1 MLRGTPTTSTT
12 ATTTTTTEHVHDSTP
27 SYHASSNNAR
37 ADPEEPSIMIREAS
51 SSSSSWWWC
60 RRNNSSSSSSS
71 INCGCDDCD
80 CNSCSVKYVEVTCP
94 ASLCEGTS
102 ISFCALSD
110 HSFSFFLFSL
120 WLRTPVR
127 ECRGFLFLC
136 CLRNSFHLTPVFF
149 SLSLFFAYFCTYYM
163 PPPFSHPTDR
173 IPFLGNIR

>member
-71 INCGCDDCD
+71 NCGCDDCD

-136 CLRNSFHLTPVFF
+136 CLRNSFHLTPFFYF
-149 SLSLFFAYFCTYYM
+149 SLSLFAAYFCTYYM

>member
-27 SYHASSNNAR
+27 SYHTSSNNAR

-60 RRNNSSSSSSS
+60 RRNNSSSI

-110 HSFSFFLFSL
+110 HSFSFFFFLYGS
-120 WLRTPVR
+120 VR
-127 ECRGFLFLC
+127 PYASVGVFCSCVVYVIRFILP
-136 CLRNSFHLTPVFF
+136 RFF